1 MKPIQERRAI
11 ALEAIGHALLELAAI
26 ERESEPATK
35 ETFIDKK
42 NSLRE
47 VGLSPAAF
55 AAAAGLHFPAFRVSR
70 RLTATREDVVG
81 WLKGRTMVKP
91 QPSSGS
97 PPPPKPTLPRPT
109 KPMGTNEK
117 SFDETL
123 DYIEHGTDPPNQK
136 DREAYMH
143 AHGGDVRAIAIA
155 KWKRTPPR
163 KPRKPRQ
170 G

>member
-1 MKPIQERRAI
+1 MTFPVKPIQERRAI

-26 ERESEPATK
+26 ERESEPATR

-91 QPSSGS
+91 QPTYGS
-97 PPPPKPTLPRPT
+97 PPPPKPTKPT
-109 KPMGTNEK
+109 GTNEK

-136 DREAYMH
+136 DREAHMFKN
-143 AHGGDVRAIAIA
+143 GGDVRAIAIA

>member
-1 MKPIQERRAI
+1 MSEK
-11 ALEAIGHALLELAAI
+11 
-26 ERESEPATK
+26 SEPATR

-70 RLTATREDVVG
+70 SLTATRADVVA
-81 WLKGRTMVKP
+81 WLKSREMVKP
-91 QPSSGS
+91 PRPSSE
-97 PPPPKPTLPRPT
+97 PTPPRPT
-109 KPMGTNEK
+109 KPTGTNEK

-123 DYIEHGTDPPNQK
+123 DYIENGTDPPDQK
-136 DREAYMH
+136 DREAYMQ
-143 AHGGDVRAIAIA
+143 AHGGDVRAISIA